1 MVKKDGGCTLL
12 INKLFLYDGAL
23 PVVWYSDAQD
33 GVEILAGLLEGTVAV
48 DKNFPARFLLGLQQ
62 KKPQLKLQLGTVI
75 DEVKAIKTS
84 QEQQKMMRAS
94 MVNDSVMAEVAG
106 MIAVGKSE
114 SALRDEIDALFR
126 VMSQGN
132 SFDTIVAYGDHAA
145 DPHGVPG
152 DRVLNEGEAVVV
164 DMGCVV
170 DGYCSDMTRTFFVGF
185 NPEMELYD
193 LVRRANMAGIAAV
206 KPGIPFKDIDR
217 AARKVI
223 EDAGYGEF
231 FTHRLGHGIGMEV
244 HEPFDVSATD
254 EVIVQEGSLPEPSSN
269 TNFSSFLY
277 FFTAS
282 QALTFTTR
290 KSDLAK
296 VSKSTKSVNSG
307 STFTL
312 EKSMTS
318 AATGAAT
325 GAASSAFSSAFSA
338 LGISVG
344 FMVGIRIWCNSS
356 NFIILHH
363 VFFPDE

>member
-1 MVKKDGGCTLL
+1 MESMNRLTQRLNAAGFDTALVTDPNAIRYFTGTKFSPGERLLALVVKKDGGCTLL

-33 GVEILAGLLEGTVAV
+33 GVEMLAGLLEGTVAV

-75 DEVKAIKTS
+75 DEVKAIKTP

-185 NPEMELYD
+185 NPEMKLYD
-193 LVRRANMAGIAAV
+193 LVRRANLAGIDAV

-254 EVIVQEGSLPEPSSN
+254 EVIVQEGMCFSIEP
-269 TNFSSFLY
+269 
-277 FFTAS
+277 
-282 QALTFTTR
+282 
-290 KSDLAK
+290 
-296 VSKSTKSVNSG
+296 
-307 STFTL
+307 
-312 EKSMTS
+312 
-318 AATGAAT
+318 
-325 GAASSAFSSAFSA
+325 
-338 LGISVG
+338 GIYIPG
-344 FMVGIRIWCNSS
+344 RVGIRIEDLVCVTADGCQVLNSYPKDKEV
-356 NFIILHH
+356 L
-363 VFFPDE
+363 